1 MKKNKNNSYLYAFYN
16 SGYFLPFII
25 FFIFVIINH
34 LLFFQKNFFDY
45 DWRFILAFFGGCN
58 HDLFIFSFV
67 TLILAFICKLLP
79 ILKKPSVIILYLFLL
94 LPAID
99 YLYFRATLE
108 RFNWVVLQFINY
120 HSAKG
125 YIGNMGTGVFY
136 IFFFLLFITIACYY
150 SFKKEKFAEPYS
162 LKLLASICIFSF
174 FASFFT
180 NNITFKLETN
190 FTGHMKVVE
199 GKNRILN
206 NLSSGSIL
214 GFIKNTNIAR
224 IVKEFK
230 PYATKEKAFL
240 EQYGIIPRNNNRLN
254 DFKTNNKE
262 VTTSSSSL
270 RVVDKTSRQS
280 SNLQSTQNNQITN
293 EPIFNKVIMIVLE
306 SFALEYIHAINPDI
320 PAEASPYL
328 DYLVGNYPHLTN
340 YYTSDFPSLQG
351 FNVLLSS
358 KIPFIE
364 QNHNKQSYNLASML
378 EQKSPNST
386 WFLRGSSRVYGNEE
400 IAVKNIFG
408 FSHLIGYEDLA
419 ITYQEPEGYV
429 WGYKDSILYDKA
441 FNILSNKDNSV
452 SLMVIKL
459 LNQHQPIFQYIIN
472 APNQPQSVLSHNS
485 DIVKAI
491 YNADKEIKEFITRLE
506 TNSIVDEKTLV
517 IITADH
523 YPPLGY
529 GHTKL
534 IKSESNFQL
543 GKLPLIFYSKQ
554 NDIFKNLKSD
564 TLSCQ
569 LDISPTLCYLLGL
582 EIPGEH
588 MGQNLLSPDFKPRS
602 IGILNNERLFF
613 QSEILEFSENLTHP
627 ATSTTAIK
635 KWINNLLA
643 N

>member
-1 MKKNKNNSYLYAFYN
+1 MKKNKNNSYLYAFYL
-16 SGYFLPFII
+16 SGYFLPFIL
-25 FFIFVIINH
+25 FFILVIINH
-34 LLFFQKNFFDY
+34 IIFFQKNFFDY
-45 DWRFILAFFGGCN
+45 DWRFFLAFFGGCS

-79 ILKKPSVIILYLFLL
+79 ILKKPSVIILYLFLF

-108 RFNWVVLQFINY
+108 RFNWVVLQFVNY
-120 HSAKG
+120 HSAQG
-125 YIGNMGTGVFY
+125 YIGNMGRGIFY
-136 IFFFLLFITIACYY
+136 IIFFLLFLSIACYF
-150 SFKKEKFAEPYS
+150 SIKKENFAETYS
-162 LKLLASICIFSF
+162 LKLLTSICIFSF
-174 FASFFT
+174 FASLFT

-190 FTGHMKVVE
+190 FTGHIKVIE

-214 GFIKNTNIAR
+214 GFIKNSNIAK

-230 PYATKEKAFL
+230 PYTSKEKAFL
-240 EQYGIIPRNNNRLN
+240 EQYGIIPRNNKLN
-254 DFKTNNKE
+254 ESQTNNKK
-262 VTTSSSSL
+262 TTTFSSSL
-270 RVVDKTSRQS
+270 QDFDKTPWQFTNLLS
-280 SNLQSTQNNQITN
+280 SPTNQFSN
-293 EPIFNKVIMIVLE
+293 KPIFNKIIMIVLE

-320 PAEASPYL
+320 PAETSPYL
-328 DYLVGNYPHLTN
+328 DFLICNYPHLTN

-364 QNHNKQSYNLASML
+364 QNHNKQNYNLASML
-378 EQKSPNST
+378 EQRCPNST
-386 WFLRGSSRVYGNEE
+386 WFLRGSSRIYGNEE

-408 FSHLIGYEDLA
+408 FSNLIGYEDLA
-419 ITYQEPEGYV
+419 KSYTEPKGYV

-452 SLMVIKL
+452 SLMIVKL
-459 LNQHQPIFQYIIN
+459 LNQHQPIFDYIIY
-472 APNQPQSVLSHNS
+472 APNQPQSVSSHKN

-491 YNADKEIKEFITRLE
+491 YNADKEIKEFISGCE
-506 TNSIVDEKTLV
+506 TNSIIDEKTLI

-529 GHTKL
+529 GHTEL
-534 IKSESNFQL
+534 IKSDSHFQL

-554 NDIFKNLKSD
+554 KDIFKDLNSD
-564 TLSCQ
+564 TLCCQ
-569 LDISPTLCYLLGL
+569 LDLAPTLCYLLGL
-582 EIPGEH
+582 EIPIEY

-613 QSEILEFSENLTHP
+613 QSEELEFSENLINP